1 MIRAPSP
8 SLRMLALAAMLAGC
22 AQTTTGPDTMPRHGG
37 PGYGQGGPMG
47 MPAAPASA
55 SAGSSAAGA
64 TGTPEQRQA
73 MCDLNGRMMAA
84 RTPEERQAL
93 QERYMQGMSPEMR
106 ERHMEMMR
114 ERCR

>member
-1 MIRAPSP
+1 MIHVPSP
-8 SLRMLALAAMLAGC
+8 LLSTLALAAVLAGC
-22 AQTTTGPDTMPRHGG
+22 AQTTTSPDTMPRHGG
-37 PGYGQGGPMG
+37 PGDGPGGPMG
-47 MPAAPASA
+47 MNAPAST

-73 MCDLNGRMMAA
+73 MCDLNERMMAA